1 VDGEAQ
7 VAPGVGVPVAR
18 AHRRHLRVRPGAHPP
33 CPSPANPSPYLQYS
47 PSDSSVIRSRAS
59 VWIWLLRIRRPYIC
73 SESLIC

>member
-59 VWIWLLRIRRPYIC
+59 V
-73 SESLIC
+73 